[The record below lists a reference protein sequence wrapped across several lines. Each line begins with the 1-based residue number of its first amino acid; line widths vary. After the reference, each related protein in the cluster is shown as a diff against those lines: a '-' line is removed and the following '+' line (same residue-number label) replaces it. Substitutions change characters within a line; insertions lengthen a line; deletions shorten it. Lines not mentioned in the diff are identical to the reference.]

1 MALKTTEGVGDSM
14 GIRDAHSD
22 VSASWIIV
30 SFSGGG
36 GGLGRR
42 CDGSRR
48 DMVWMVLEVRLVL
61 SLGVALVVL
70 SRRVV
75 RMWLPTAP
83 VLPNINADVAGPD
96 AAAAAAVVAMIFE
109 VDGICRTAEE
119 NWMLQFVF
127 T

>member
-1 MALKTTEGVGDSM
+1 MALKTTEGVGDSV
-14 GIRDAHSD
+14 GIRDAHLN

-42 CDGSRR
+42 CAGSRR
-48 DMVWMVLEVRLVL
+48 EMVWMVL
-61 SLGVALVVL
+61 SLGLMVVLVVL
-70 SRRVV
+70 SRRVM

-96 AAAAAAVVAMIFE
+96 AASAAAAVLAMPLE
-109 VDGICRTAEE
+109 VDGSCETAGSLSELE
-119 NWMLQFVF
+119 NKR
-127 T
+127 